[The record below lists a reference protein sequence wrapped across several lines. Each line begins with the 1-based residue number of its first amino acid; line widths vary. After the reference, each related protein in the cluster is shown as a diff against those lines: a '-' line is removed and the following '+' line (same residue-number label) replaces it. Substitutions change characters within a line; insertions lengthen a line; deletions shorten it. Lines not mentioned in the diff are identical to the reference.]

1 MPAPPQG
8 TTRTHTNYHDLP
20 LVTPEL
26 QAKLHAHNGPLA
38 TLGNALL
45 GALTSELLLAS
56 FPHLPSRVTKAAL
69 TMYAGPKSLAAVATS
84 WGIGPSR
91 LEKRLVGAEDKG
103 KQTSGDRA
111 YGHLVGGVG
120 PGRAKPNEFDGA
132 AGMGLIR
139 WNRQVCP
146 HRFVYDSCTELYFF
160 SPRQRSKMQF
170 FMKML

>member
-1 MPAPPQG
+1 MEDLPLLEQCLIHESFWTGVYDLPVAPLG
-8 TTRTHTNYHDLP
+8 TTRTFTNYHDEP
-20 LVTPEL
+20 LISNTL
-26 QAKLHAHNGPLA
+26 QAKLHSHNGPLA

-45 GALTSELLLAS
+45 GALTSELLLSS

-120 PGRAKPNEFDGA
+120 PGKDKVNELDGA
-132 AGMGLIR
+132 AGMGLVR
-139 WNRQVCP
+139 WNRQV
-146 HRFVYDSCTELYFF
+146 R
-160 SPRQRSKMQF
+160 
-170 FMKML
+170 